1 MPSASIPAMPWIKIP
16 KESHPILIAAL
27 PKDSRV
33 RTLNMFGGTAALVN
47 GNMFGG
53 TFARSAIVKL
63 SEADQQEALALDGAE
78 SFDPMGN
85 GRVMTNTVLLPESI
99 MDEPAEL
106 KSWLARAF
114 AYAAT
119 LPPKRKTSAAKKSSA
134 KQPAKKSAAKRPAA
148 KKKRAVKKR

>member
-33 RTLNMFGGTAALVN
+33 RTL
-47 GNMFGG
+47 NMFGG